1 MIFLVAAIS
10 LAASLYLVYLAANL
24 YFDVADLKADQKVKA
39 AQIRFLSSRIENLET
54 RVIYSKERAE

>member
-1 MIFLVAAIS
+1 MISLILAIAAIAAALIS
-10 LAASLYLVYLAANL
+10 LGANL

-39 AQIRFLSSRIENLET
+39 AQIRFLSARIENLET